1 MLNLF
6 LLTRLL
12 DFASTSYAF
21 YVLKLHELNPVNRFL
36 LNKGLI
42 FFFLWQFLTSFLIYK
57 LAKRYKLLYIAV
69 VIFTLLT
76 IPILIINFA
85 LIILTLKGGE
95 II

>member
-12 DFASTSYAF
+12 DFLSTSYAF
-21 YVLKLHELNPVNRFL
+21 YLLKLNELNPVNRFL

-42 FFFLWQFLTSFLIYK
+42 FFFLWQFLISYLIYK
-57 LAKRYKLLYIAV
+57 LAKKYRLLFTAV

-76 IPILIINFA
+76 IPLLIINFT

-95 II
+95 IV